1 MVLAIRNTPSE
12 LVRNLA
18 GYLLSLAE
26 GDQILST
33 RELAGMFDTSL
44 GTISAAINQLEE
56 AGAVTISRRG
66 RLGSFLE
73 RKSIVDLWDI
83 TGNGPMV
90 IALTLPSFPKCE
102 GLATALYSLLN
113 TSGIEAYAI
122 FIRGSYNRIKALR
135 HGQCHAVVLSELAA
149 DELCG
154 EDEEVILRLPPRSF
168 VEEHRIFFR
177 PNSEAASRPL
187 TVGYDPDSYDV
198 KHLTELEFADS
209 EVNFQQMTFTQI
221 DLHLEDS
228 SVDAAITNGDFL
240 ERLTNKGFTSR
251 PLSSKVKELVGDRY
265 TSAALVTRA
274 EATATKAVLK
284 EILDPGVILGIQQK
298 VVEGLM
304 VPRY

>member
-1 MVLAIRNTPSE
+1 MAIRNTPST
-12 LVRNLA
+12 LVTSLA
-18 GYLLSLAE
+18 GYLLSVAE

-44 GTISAAINQLEE
+44 GSVSVAINQLEE
-56 AGAVTISRRG
+56 AGAVTINRRG

-73 RKSIVDLWDI
+73 RKSVATLWDI
-83 TGNGPMV
+83 VENGPMV

-113 TSGIEAYAI
+113 KAGIETYII

-135 HGQCHAVVLSELAA
+135 YGQCHAVVLSDLAA

-177 PNSEAASRPL
+177 PNSETASRRL

-198 KHLTELEFADS
+198 KHLTELEFAGSD
-209 EVNFQQMTFTQI
+209 VNFQEMTFTQI

-228 SVDAAITNGDFL
+228 SVDAAITNGDFM

-251 PLSSKVKELVGDRY
+251 PLSPRVKELVGDRY
-265 TSAALVTRA
+265 TSAALVIRA
-274 EATATKAVLK
+274 GSTATETVLQA
-284 EILDPGVILGIQQK
+284 ILDPAEILGIQQR